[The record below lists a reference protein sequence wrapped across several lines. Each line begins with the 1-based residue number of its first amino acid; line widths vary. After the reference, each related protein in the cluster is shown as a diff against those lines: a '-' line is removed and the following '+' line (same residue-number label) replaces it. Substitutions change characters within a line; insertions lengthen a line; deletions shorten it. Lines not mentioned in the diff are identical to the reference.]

1 MIEQLERQ
9 VLSDLKDRVIKELH
23 LRCDFQFSDGSFAA
37 GHNGPYNDEETPIR
51 NTSHMLYALCDAY
64 QSTGDKKFLRSAER
78 ALTYLLNNEHITC
91 RGFYVCRVSQSK
103 DATNGVIGHAW
114 LIEALLKAS
123 THFGGEAR
131 KAAEK
136 LWSLHH
142 FDYTVG
148 AWAKPA
154 IGNSSAS
161 YDHTFNHQLWFAAC
175 ASELGG
181 DEVYRQITCFIEK
194 NVSRVVT
201 YKNGVLYHNTPV
213 GSWFN
218 WLKIDPEM
226 GFRKLLGPVKN
237 RKQKSRMYLHS
248 AGYHTFNLYAFSM
261 LAKAGY
267 REALYKAFDINSLLS
282 CVRNKKFESD
292 LLNLKKIGVGYN
304 PSGVEAAFA
313 LKILGDEKDS
323 NMISSWLKFQ
333 LRETSCDDGV
343 LVKDSPDKATSAAR
357 VYEGMRL
364 FE

>member
-1 MIEQLERQ
+1 MGSDEFFNCIISELQVRCTYQLE
-9 VLSDLKDRVIKELH
+9 
-23 LRCDFQFSDGSFAA
+23 DGSFEA
-37 GHNGPYNDEETPIR
+37 GHNGPYNDPETPVR
-51 NTSHMLYALCDAY
+51 NSAHFLYALCTAY
-64 QSTGDKKFLRSAER
+64 ELTGDKRFLDSAER
-78 ALTYLLNNEHITC
+78 ALRFLLSNEYIDKYGIYTC
-91 RGFYVCRVSQSK
+91 RLAKGK
-103 DATNGVIGHAW
+103 DSTNGVIGHAW

-123 THFGGEAR
+123 THFGAEAR

-136 LWSLHH
+136 LWSLHY

-154 IGNSSAS
+154 TGNSSTS

-175 ASELGG
+175 AAELGG

-248 AGYHTFNLYAFSM
+248 AGYHTFNLYAF
-261 LAKAGY
+261 
-267 REALYKAFDINSLLS
+267 
-282 CVRNKKFESD
+282 
-292 LLNLKKIGVGYN
+292 
-304 PSGVEAAFA
+304 
-313 LKILGDEKDS
+313 
-323 NMISSWLKFQ
+323 
-333 LRETSCDDGV
+333 
-343 LVKDSPDKATSAAR
+343 
-357 VYEGMRL
+357 
-364 FE
+364 

>member
-1 MIEQLERQ
+1 MGSDEFFNCIISELQVRCTYQLE
-9 VLSDLKDRVIKELH
+9 
-23 LRCDFQFSDGSFAA
+23 DGSFEA
-37 GHNGPYNDEETPIR
+37 GHNGPYNDPETPVR
-51 NTSHMLYALCDAY
+51 NSAHFLYALCTAY
-64 QSTGDKKFLRSAER
+64 ELTGDKRFLDSAER
-78 ALTYLLNNEHITC
+78 ALRFLLSNEYIDKYGIYTC
-91 RGFYVCRVSQSK
+91 RLAKGK
-103 DATNGVIGHAW
+103 DSTNGVIGHAW

-123 THFGGEAR
+123 THFGAEAR

-136 LWSLHH
+136 LWSLHY

-154 IGNSSAS
+154 TGNSSTS

-175 ASELGG
+175 AAELGG

-218 WLKIDPEM
+218 WLKIDPRT

-237 RKQKSRMYLHS
+237 RKQKSGTYLHS
-248 AGYHTFNLYAFSM
+248 AGYHTFNIYAFSM

-282 CVRNKKFESD
+282 CVRNKQFESD

>member
-37 GHNGPYNDEETPIR
+37 GHNGSYNDEETPIR

-123 THFGGEAR
+123 THFGVEAR

-148 AWAKPA
+148 AWAKP
-154 IGNSSAS
+154 ITGNSSAS

-175 ASELGG
+175 AAELGG

-194 NVSRVVT
+194 NVSRIVT
-201 YKNGVLYHNTPV
+201 YKNGVLYHKTPV
-213 GSWFN
+213 GPWFD

-226 GFRKLLGPVKN
+226 GLRKLLGPVKN
-237 RKQKSRMYLHS
+237 RGQKAEMYLLS
-248 AGYHTFNLYAFSM
+248 AGYHAFNLYAFAM

-267 REALYKAFDINSLLS
+267 REVLYKAYDINSLLS
-282 CVRNKKFESD
+282 CVRNEQFESD
-292 LLNLKKIGVGYN
+292 LLNLKKIGVRYN

-343 LVKDSPDKATSAAR
+343 LVKNSPDKATSAAR
-357 VYEGMRL
+357 VYEGLRL